1 MTLPFEFV
9 PEKGALYFLPLGG
22 VGEFGANLNL
32 YGYNDQW
39 LMLDCGMGFSDETVP
54 GVEVLLPDPAFIA
67 ERANKLVGL
76 VLTHAHLDHIGA
88 VAHLWPQLR
97 CPVYATRF
105 TLNVLKPKL
114 QEAGLL
120 DEIDLREIKLPGRFS
135 LGPFDLELVEVTH
148 SIPEPALIVVRTP
161 AGAVVHTGDWK
172 LDAGPVIGPLADEK
186 RLREIGSEGIIALI
200 GDSTNAQVD
209 GISGSEAD
217 LTAQFTALF
226 PRYRNRIVVSCFS
239 SNVARLESIARAAE
253 AAGRSVALVGR
264 SLWTIYE
271 AAQAS
276 GYLKNVQ
283 PFVNDNRAA
292 GLPRDKV
299 VLVCT
304 GSQGEPRAAL
314 TRIAHGDHP
323 VIDLEEGD
331 TVIFSARP
339 IPGNERAITRLQNQL
354 QAQGVEL
361 VTPDDEFVH
370 VSGHPAREEIVRL
383 YQWLRPP
390 VVIPVHG
397 ERPHLH
403 AHAELARECQVAQT
417 IIPENGTIIRLGPGR
432 AEAVA
437 RAATG
442 VLAVDGNRTVPIES
456 KIITQRYRL
465 VEQGAV
471 VLALVLDHKGRVLA
485 KPRVTSFALAE
496 THEDETMRGAEKAV
510 TRAIDDLDLDEL
522 RDDEA
527 VREAVRLAVRRHFT
541 ASLGK
546 RPIVDV
552 QLIRVGA

>member
-1 MTLPFEFV
+1 MTLPLDFV
-9 PEKGALYFLPLGG
+9 PEDGALYFVPLGG
-22 VGEFGANLNL
+22 VGEFGANLSL

-54 GVEVLLPDPAFIA
+54 GIEVLLPDPTFIA
-67 ERANKLVGL
+67 EQAEKLVAL

-97 CPVYATRF
+97 CPVYATKF
-105 TLNVLKPKL
+105 TANVLRPKL
-114 QEAGLL
+114 QEAGIL
-120 DEIDLREIKLPGRFS
+120 DEVPLHEIKLPGRFS
-135 LGPFDLELVEVTH
+135 LGAFDIELVEVTH
-148 SIPEPALIVVRTP
+148 SIPEPALVVIRTK

-172 LDAGPVIGPLADEK
+172 LDAGPVIGPLTDEK
-186 RLREIGSEGIIALI
+186 RLREIGGEGILALI
-200 GDSTNAQVD
+200 GDSTNAQVE
-209 GISGSEAD
+209 GVSGSEAD
-217 LTAQFTALF
+217 LTTQFEKLF
-226 PRYRNRIVVSCFS
+226 PRFQNRIVISCFS
-239 SNVARLESIARAAE
+239 SNVARLESIARAAQ
-253 AAGRSVALVGR
+253 ACGRSVALVGR

-271 AAQAS
+271 AAQNA
-276 GYLKNVQ
+276 GYLKNLL

-323 VIDLEEGD
+323 VIDLDEGD

-339 IPGNERAITRLQNQL
+339 IPGNERAITRLQNHL
-354 QAQGVEL
+354 QARGIEL
-361 VTPDDEFVH
+361 VTSDDEFVH

-397 ERPHLH
+397 ERPHLL
-403 AHAELARECQVAQT
+403 AHAELARECQVPQT

-432 AEAVA
+432 AAPVA
-437 RAATG
+437 RAEVG
-442 VLAVDGNRTVPIES
+442 VLAVDGNRTVPVDS
-456 KIITQRYRL
+456 KIITQRHRL

-471 VLALVLDHKGRVLA
+471 VMALVLDHKGRLLA
-485 KPRVTSFALAE
+485 RPRLSSFALADISD
-496 THEDETMRGAEKAV
+496 DEIVRSAEQAV
-510 TRAIDDLDLDEL
+510 SHTVQHLDLDDL

-527 VREAVRLAVRRHFT
+527 VRDAVRLTVRRHFT

-552 QLIRVGA
+552 QLIRVGN

>member
-1 MTLPFEFV
+1 MTLPTAFV
-9 PEKGALYFLPLGG
+9 PEQGALYFLPLGG

-39 LMLDCGMGFSDETVP
+39 LMLDCGMGFSDETAP
-54 GVEVLLPDPAFIA
+54 GIEVLLPDPAFIA
-67 ERANKLVGL
+67 GRADKLVGL

-88 VAHLWPQLR
+88 VAHLWPQLG
-97 CPVYATRF
+97 CPVYGTRF

-120 DEIDLREIKLPGRFS
+120 DEIELREIELPGRFA
-135 LGPFDLELVEVTH
+135 LGPFEIELVEVTH

-161 AGAVVHTGDWK
+161 LGAVVHTGDWK
-172 LDAGPVIGPLADEK
+172 LDPGPVIGPLTDEA
-186 RLREIGSEGIIALI
+186 RLREIGGEGILALI
-200 GDSTNAQVD
+200 GDSTNAQVE
-209 GISGSEAD
+209 GVSGSEAE
-217 LTAQFTALF
+217 LTAEFTSLF
-226 PRYRNRIVVSCFS
+226 PRFKQRIVVSCFS

-253 AAGRSVALVGR
+253 ACGRTVALVGR

-276 GYLKNVQ
+276 GYLKSVQ

-299 VLVCT
+299 VLICT

-314 TRIAHGDHP
+314 TRIARGDHP
-323 VIDLEEGD
+323 TIDLEEGD
-331 TVIFSARP
+331 AVIFSARP

-354 QAQGVEL
+354 MAEGIEL
-361 VTPDDEFVH
+361 VTSDDAPVH
-370 VSGHPAREEIVRL
+370 VSGHPAREEIIRL

-397 ERPHLH
+397 ERPHLL
-403 AHAELARECQVAQT
+403 AHAELAQACQVPQT

-432 AEAVA
+432 ATAVA
-437 RAATG
+437 RAPSG
-442 VLAVDGNRTVPIES
+442 VLAVDGNRTVPIDS
-456 KIITQRYRL
+456 KIITQRFRL
-465 VEQGAV
+465 VEQGAA
-471 VLALVLDHKGRVLA
+471 VLSLVLDSKGRVLA
-485 KPRVTSFALAE
+485 KPRLSSFALAE
-496 THEDETMRGAEKAV
+496 THEDETVRAAEQAV
-510 TRAIDDLDLDEL
+510 TRAVQALDLEDL

-527 VREAVRLAVRRHFT
+527 VREAARVAVRRHFSS
-541 ASLGK
+541 ALGK

-552 QLIRVGA
+552 QLIRIGA